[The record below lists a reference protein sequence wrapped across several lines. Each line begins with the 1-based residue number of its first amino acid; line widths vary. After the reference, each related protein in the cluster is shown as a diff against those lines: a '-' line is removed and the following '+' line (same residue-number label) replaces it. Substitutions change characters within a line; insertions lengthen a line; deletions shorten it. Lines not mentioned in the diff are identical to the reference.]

1 MSSIDELYNN
11 FWKVRIPQI
20 AQLKLDQY
28 ASCSCCEEHQ
38 KNKPKKFLPLVDTPT
53 LNNKKK
59 PCSCDCRH
67 NARLICRF
75 HKDYVHHPDASGR
88 RDESGATVLSILTDE
103 LSSWEQQTFVE
114 CDMPLS
120 DDRVDS
126 RL

>member
-1 MSSIDELYNN
+1 M
-11 FWKVRIPQI
+11 
-20 AQLKLDQY
+20 
-28 ASCSCCEEHQ
+28 
-38 KNKPKKFLPLVDTPT
+38 
-53 LNNKKK
+53 
-59 PCSCDCRH
+59 
-67 NARLICRF
+67 ICRF
-75 HKDYVHHPDASGR
+75 HKDYVHHPDACGR